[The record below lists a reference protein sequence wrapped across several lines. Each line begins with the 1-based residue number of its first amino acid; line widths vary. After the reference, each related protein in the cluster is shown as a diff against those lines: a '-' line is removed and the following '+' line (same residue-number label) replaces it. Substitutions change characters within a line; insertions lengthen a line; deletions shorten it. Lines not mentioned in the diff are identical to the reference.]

1 MILSVSKYFMP
12 ALSHWQGVEWPTE
25 HRVYILMILLSF
37 RALGLQEET
46 FQGHVARIG
55 LVIWGPSVIRIYFKN

>member
-1 MILSVSKYFMP
+1 MP

-46 FQGHVARIG
+46 FQGHVARISLEFG
-55 LVIWGPSVIRIYFKN
+55 ALL